1 MIQVKA
7 LEAEVINLR
16 KEIELMRNQ
25 HQLVDRQRLK
35 AIQVSL
41 NIYMHIPLTVFHI
54 FLMLL
59 VERI

>member
-41 NIYMHIPLTVFHI
+41 NIYMHILLTVFHI